1 MVHLQI
7 EKLPEINISPITY
20 LARGY
25 VLKRGI
31 ITSSIS
37 ATTRKIDAEVRAIVE
52 PVPVSNSA
60 ET

>member
-7 EKLPEINISPITY
+7 EKIAEINISPLTY
-20 LARGY
+20 LERGS
-25 VLKRGI
+25 VLKRGR

>member
-7 EKLPEINISPITY
+7 EKIAEINISPLTY
-20 LARGY
+20 LARGS
-25 VLKRGI
+25 VLKRGR